1 MPRLLTRWLLVAVA
15 CVLVLA
21 AQVGVLPF
29 LRLPYATPDLV
40 LVVVIGVALAAGEY
54 TGMLVGFAGGLAVD
68 IVPPAVHAIGTSALV
83 LCLLGYVAGRARR
96 LRQRSALRTLLFVGV
111 LAGCATLLTAAVD
124 MAIGDGAV
132 GAASLW
138 LTALAAAGY
147 DVVLGAFVIPLLLRV
162 ARRFGPRHET
172 LVLDP
177 ARVPGT
183 WSGGRVA
190 SQHEPSTLVASSRTL
205 RSSPRE

>member
-1 MPRLLTRWLLVAVA
+1 MPRILTRWLLVALGCLAVLMVQVA
-15 CVLVLA
+15 
-21 AQVGVLPF
+21 VLPF

-40 LVVVIGVALAAGEY
+40 LVVVLGVALAAGEY
-54 TGMLVGFAGGLAVD
+54 TGMLAGFGAGLAVD
-68 IVPPAVHAIGTSALV
+68 IMPPADHAIGTSAFV
-83 LCLLGYVAGRARR
+83 LCLLGYIAGRARR

-111 LAGCATLLTAAVD
+111 LAGCATLLTAGVD
-124 MAIGDGAV
+124 LAIGDGAV
-132 GAASLW
+132 SGAALW
-138 LTALAAAGY
+138 QTTLVAAAY
-147 DVVLGAFVIPLLLRV
+147 DVVLGAFVIPMALRL

-190 SQHEPSTLVASSRTL
+190 PQHEASTLVASSRTL